1 MIQHALPIAG
11 AFLALLFAG
20 SPAAAP
26 TQGSSTLGKRD
37 RSEATTLGGSVWILS
52 WDDTVDGILDGAEKR
67 CQVTLDSIDAAVT
80 GRFHGPVLGV
90 ERECVFTGELAAGGG
105 LLILQ
110 QREPGYVCSYQLG
123 RAGLGWSG
131 TWRDN
136 RGRAGTAALHRR
148 PAAVPQ

>member
-1 MIQHALPIAG
+1 MIQQALPIAG

-26 TQGSSTLGKRD
+26 TQGPSTLAKRD

-90 ERECVFTGELAAGGG
+90 ERECVFTGELAASGG

-110 QREPGYVCSYQLG
+110 QREPGYVCSYHLG

-131 TWRDN
+131 TWRDS

>member
-1 MIQHALPIAG
+1 MIQQALPIAG

-26 TQGSSTLGKRD
+26 TQGPSTLAKRD

-52 WDDTVDGILDGAEKR
+52 WDDTVDATLDGAGKR
-67 CQVTLDSIDAAVT
+67 CEVALDSIDAAVT